1 MPDSNYKSQT
11 HVPDAVNEDVS
22 LPSAPSI
29 NQFPT
34 SASVEVGTNQ
44 DIAAEHQ
51 TYRCLFRNELV
62 KRGVEISFFC
72 HFMYV
77 ERTLNQIKS
86 SLIYSLRLFNVRNW
100 LLSFSLQH

>member
-1 MPDSNYKSQT
+1 MKRMPDSNHKSQT

-22 LPSAPSI
+22 LPGAPSI

-72 HFMYV
+72 HFMCV
-77 ERTLNQIKS
+77 RTLNQIVFDL
-86 SLIYSLRLFNVRNW
+86 LITSI
-100 LLSFSLQH
+100 